1 MNIAVKIES
10 LRPDDVE
17 KVVQL
22 EIASGLSSIG
32 PALYAAKL
40 EDSRELLLVA
50 RPLDNPDL
58 IVALFSAT
66 IVIDELQIDNI
77 AVDRSFRGRGIAG
90 DLLKF
95 ALRAAFDRGA
105 RTAVLEVRRSNL
117 PAIRLYRSSG
127 FVVAGARPA
136 YYRNP
141 DEDALIMSADL
152 TFHSVDPESVDR

>member
-1 MNIAVKIES
+1 MSMPVKIES
-10 LRPDDVE
+10 LGPADVE

-22 EIASGLSSIG
+22 EVASGLSSIG

-40 EDSRELLLVA
+40 EDPRELLLVA

-58 IVALFSAT
+58 IAALLSAV

-90 DLLKF
+90 QLLKV
-95 ALRAAFDRGA
+95 ALHAAFDRGA

-127 FVVAGARPA
+127 FAVVGARTA

-141 DEDALIMSADL
+141 DEDALIMSASLD
-152 TFHSVDPESVDR
+152 FAQDDPKSMDR

>member
-1 MNIAVKIES
+1 MSMPVKIES
-10 LRPDDVE
+10 LGPADVE

-22 EIASGLSSIG
+22 EVASGLSSIG

-40 EDSRELLLVA
+40 EDPRELLLVA

-58 IVALFSAT
+58 IAALFSSV

-90 DLLKF
+90 QLLKV
-95 ALRAAFDRGA
+95 ALHAAFDRGA

-127 FVVAGARPA
+127 FAVVGARTA

-141 DEDALIMSADL
+141 DEDALIMSASLD
-152 TFHSVDPESVDR
+152 FAQDDPKSMDR